1 MNKRDTN
8 IQIRSNDTNVN
19 SCERYSCAGFTLV
32 EMIVVIGI
40 IGFMSA
46 TAFSNQNRGS
56 DQRKLALETRRL
68 SQDFRKT
75 QNFALSST
83 THNCSGSVKAVPF
96 GIILDADAPD
106 RYLVVA
112 DCDADK
118 VYDSGSDP
126 ILSTVVFNAAR
137 INNLNP
143 KNSSNATE
151 VFFVPPLPVTAVNA
165 DESAAA
171 NAVVTL
177 EGARD
182 NSLRLNI
189 YINSKG
195 AISTQ

>member
-1 MNKRDTN
+1 M
-8 IQIRSNDTNVN
+8 IQILN
-19 SCERYSCAGFTLV
+19 SKSYKLKAKSYSGFTLV
-32 EMIVVIGI
+32 EMIVIIGI

-46 TAFSNQNRGS
+46 MVFSNQNKSS
-56 DQRKLALETRRL
+56 DQRKLTLETRRL
-68 SQDFRKT
+68 SQDLRKT

-96 GIILDADAPD
+96 GIILDTDATD
-106 RYLVVA
+106 RYLGVA

-126 ILSTVVFNAAR
+126 ILSTIVFNAAR
-137 INNLNP
+137 INNLSP
-143 KNSSNATE
+143 KNGSNAME

-165 DESAAA
+165 DESALAS
-171 NAVVTL
+171 AVITL
-177 EGARD
+177 EGVRD

-189 YINSKG
+189 YVNSKG